1 MSSEDLVLSAWCPG
15 EALPPGGGSLHSPHW
30 QGCSVPREV
39 PGQCRASVPNT
50 DISDPD
56 NVLLRQ
62 RRPARREVGASGEPA
77 QGALRP
83 PGPSS
88 TRGCPDSPCQAPG
101 CPAAESGLPAAS
113 REPSR
118 LALGPSRPL
127 CEPRCLLPRRE
138 PLWVRLGHPAPHA
151 SSPWDPRSATGLSAG
166 RAPPAVA
173 PAPGG
178 RGTRAV
184 RLLRRSLGGQRGL

>member
-1 MSSEDLVLSAWCPG
+1 MSSEDLVLSGWCPG
-15 EALPPGGGSLHSPHW
+15 EALPPGGGSLRSPRW

-62 RRPARREVGASGEPA
+62 WRPARREVGASGELA

-83 PGPSS
+83 PAPLPLGGVRTVPARLRDAPSW
-88 TRGCPDSPCQAPG
+88 
-101 CPAAESGLPAAS
+101 
-113 REPSR
+113 

-127 CEPRCLLPRRE
+127 CGPRCLLPRRE
-138 PLWVRLGHPAPHA
+138 PLWVRLGHPAPHT